1 MVKNDRKEQV
11 AQRVSKKLTFS
22 FFFFNRKTLIAA
34 LVSIL
39 SKTDFCYMF
48 LFLLFIYFLLYCSTR
63 VLISASPWLQ
73 VLHFEIQSSR
83 LKKKNQNKTKRKPKK
98 PNTTSLEGNRE
109 VIQCSCSDLVLLL
122 YSPIPKSSAEFHS
135 LVDEPLAGLLPPAGS
150 TPHISVLHPIDL
162 STLFPLPSRLPQA
175 KCYSRR

>member
-1 MVKNDRKEQV
+1 MFSLANTDVHSKETEMVKNDRKEQV

-48 LFLLFIYFLLYCSTR
+48 LFLLFIYFLLYCSTQ

-83 LKKKNQNKTKRKPKK
+83 LKKKKSKQNKTKTKKTQHHITGGKP
-98 PNTTSLEGNRE
+98 G
-109 VIQCSCSDLVLLL
+109 SDTVQL
-122 YSPIPKSSAEFHS
+122 
-135 LVDEPLAGLLPPAGS
+135 
-150 TPHISVLHPIDL
+150 
-162 STLFPLPSRLPQA
+162 
-175 KCYSRR
+175 

>member
-11 AQRVSKKLTFS
+11 AQRVSKKLTFP

-48 LFLLFIYFLLYCSTR
+48 LFLLFIYFLLYCSTQ

-73 VLHFEIQSSR
+73 VLHFEIQSS
-83 LKKKNQNKTKRKPKK
+83 
-98 PNTTSLEGNRE
+98 
-109 VIQCSCSDLVLLL
+109 C
-122 YSPIPKSSAEFHS
+122 F
-135 LVDEPLAGLLPPAGS
+135 
-150 TPHISVLHPIDL
+150 
-162 STLFPLPSRLPQA
+162 F
-175 KCYSRR
+175 